1 MHFRPLV
8 ASAALALAVTPAAA
22 GGYVAPFP
30 VTPIFA
36 PAPVAAPAPGFTLC
50 GEPVVCAALAL
61 LIIGALVG
69 GRDHD
74 APPKVVV
81 PPIDP
86 VDPEPSP
93 VPLPLSGVLLAGAL
107 AGLPL
112 IRRRRS
118 LRAAVAV
125 VADYLGA
132 LVTQPGCKMPD
143 RDEARRILA
152 NDRRPELRQMAR
164 QVLA

>member
-1 MHFRPLV
+1 MSQPVHNPRFRTAV
-8 ASAALALAVTPAAA
+8 NAAALALTVTPAAA

-30 VTPIFA
+30 VEPILASA
-36 PAPVAAPAPGFTLC
+36 PIAAPAPGFTLC

-61 LIIGALVG
+61 LIFGALVG

-93 VPLPLSGVLLAGAL
+93 VPLPLSGVLLAGGL
-107 AGLPL
+107 ASLPL
-112 IRRRRS
+112 LRRRRDT
-118 LRAAVAV
+118 
-125 VADYLGA
+125 ADLQFPGSGWPGHDPLMPPGGYCPGTAILG
-132 LVTQPGCKMPD
+132 
-143 RDEARRILA
+143 
-152 NDRRPELRQMAR
+152 
-164 QVLA
+164 

>member
-1 MHFRPLV
+1 MYFRPLV
-8 ASAALALAVTPAAA
+8 VTAALALTAIPAAA

-30 VTPIFA
+30 VEPILA
-36 PAPVAAPAPGFTLC
+36 SAPVAAPAPGFTLC

-61 LIIGALVG
+61 LILGALVG
-69 GRDHD
+69 GGNHGHD
-74 APPKVVV
+74 ALPAPPPPVVV

-112 IRRRRS
+112 IRRRRDT
-118 LRAAVAV
+118 
-125 VADYLGA
+125 ADLQFPGAGWAGHDPAMPPGGYGPGSALLG
-132 LVTQPGCKMPD
+132 
-143 RDEARRILA
+143 
-152 NDRRPELRQMAR
+152 
-164 QVLA
+164 

>member
-1 MHFRPLV
+1 MSQPVHNPRFRTAV
-8 ASAALALAVTPAAA
+8 NAAALALTVTPAVA

-30 VTPIFA
+30 VEPIL
-36 PAPVAAPAPGFTLC
+36 APVAAPAPAPGFTLC

-61 LIIGALVG
+61 LIFGALVG

-74 APPKVVV
+74 NSALPVPPPPVIV

-93 VPLPLSGVLLAGAL
+93 VPLPLSGLLLAGAL

-112 IRRRRS
+112 IRRRRDT
-118 LRAAVAV
+118 
-125 VADYLGA
+125 ADLQFPGTAWPGHDPAMPPGGYGPGSAILG
-132 LVTQPGCKMPD
+132 
-143 RDEARRILA
+143 
-152 NDRRPELRQMAR
+152 
-164 QVLA
+164 

>member
-1 MHFRPLV
+1 MSQPVHNPRFRPLV
-8 ASAALALAVTPAAA
+8 NAAALALTVTPAVA

-30 VTPIFA
+30 VEPILA
-36 PAPVAAPAPGFTLC
+36 SAPVAAPAPGFTLC

-61 LIIGALVG
+61 LIFGALVG

-74 APPKVVV
+74 APPKVVVPPPVV

-112 IRRRRS
+112 VSRRRN
-118 LRAAVAV
+118 AADLQFPGAAWVGHDPAMPPGGYGPGS
-125 VADYLGA
+125 ALLG
-132 LVTQPGCKMPD
+132 
-143 RDEARRILA
+143 
-152 NDRRPELRQMAR
+152 
-164 QVLA
+164 

>member
-30 VTPIFA
+30 VEPILA
-36 PAPVAAPAPGFTLC
+36 SAPVAPPAPGFTLC

-61 LIIGALVG
+61 LILGALVG

-74 APPKVVV
+74 APPAPPPIIV

-107 AGLPL
+107 ASLPL
-112 IRRRRS
+112 LRRRRN
-118 LRAAVAV
+118 AADLQFPGSGWPGHDPLMPPGGYPPGTAI
-125 VADYLGA
+125 LG
-132 LVTQPGCKMPD
+132 
-143 RDEARRILA
+143 
-152 NDRRPELRQMAR
+152 
-164 QVLA
+164 